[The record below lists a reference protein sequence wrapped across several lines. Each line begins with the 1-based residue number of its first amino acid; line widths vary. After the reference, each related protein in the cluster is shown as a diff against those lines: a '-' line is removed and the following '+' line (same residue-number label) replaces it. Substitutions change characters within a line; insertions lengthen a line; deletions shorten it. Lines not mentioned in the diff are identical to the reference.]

1 MEYSELERVLASLN
15 SKALDQLCDLL
26 LIKLTEKQKGCLLPK
41 QGVGGVA
48 KLVVCSLTRE
58 TC

>member
-1 MEYSELERVLASLN
+1 MEYSELERVLASPN
-15 SKALDQLCDLL
+15 SEALDQLCDLL

-41 QGVGGVA
+41 QGVSGA
-48 KLVVCSLTRE
+48 SELAVCDLAMG